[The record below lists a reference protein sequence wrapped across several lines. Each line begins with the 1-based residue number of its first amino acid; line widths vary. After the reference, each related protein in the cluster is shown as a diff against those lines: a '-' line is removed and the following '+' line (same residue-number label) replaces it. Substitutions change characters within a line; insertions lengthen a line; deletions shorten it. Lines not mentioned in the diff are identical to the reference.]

1 MNFITKEDTKMNL
14 RELVNN
20 QAKKYE
26 DKTFMYWEDITI
38 SYSQIDE
45 LTNKVANFLYD
56 LGIRKGDKV
65 SVYLPNMPE
74 FVYLYLGIPK
84 IGAVTGPV
92 NALFKAREVKFVV
105 DHSEARIIVTI
116 PKLMAVIN
124 EIKNDLPKVEH
135 IIVIGESTE
144 GTLNFWELMEK
155 SSKNAPPV
163 VVIDE
168 KNDPAA
174 ILYTSGTTG
183 FPKGVLQTHYN
194 IRRNAEMIKDFL
206 NAEEH
211 YKFMLILP
219 LFHVNAQIVT
229 VMAPFTIGA
238 SCILTTGFSAQTHW
252 ETVAKYKASTFSAVP
267 TILSILIKMP
277 HENLDLSSLEFVIC
291 GAAPLPVEVFRE
303 FEETFKCKVVEGYG
317 LTEGTCASSVNP
329 IPTDTEDRRKIGSI
343 GIPLPGN
350 EMKIVDSDGN
360 DLPPNAK
367 GEILVK
373 GDNVMKEYFKNP
385 EANAQTLK
393 DGWLYTGDIGH
404 IDEDGFFYITD
415 RKKDMIIRGG
425 ENIYPREIE
434 EVLYS
439 HPAVELATVIGVR
452 DKIYGELPKAFI
464 VLKEGK
470 SVTTEEI
477 LKFCKENLADFKVP
491 KYVEFRDVLLM
502 TPTGKIM
509 KQALRDEEEAL
520 RD

>member
-1 MNFITKEDTKMNL
+1 
-14 RELVNN
+14 
-20 QAKKYE
+20 
-26 DKTFMYWEDITI
+26 
-38 SYSQIDE
+38 
-45 LTNKVANFLYD
+45 
-56 LGIRKGDKV
+56 
-65 SVYLPNMPE
+65 
-74 FVYLYLGIPK
+74 
-84 IGAVTGPV
+84 
-92 NALFKAREVKFVV
+92 
-105 DHSEARIIVTI
+105 
-116 PKLMAVIN
+116 
-124 EIKNDLPKVEH
+124 
-135 IIVIGESTE
+135 
-144 GTLNFWELMEK
+144 
-155 SSKNAPPV
+155 
-163 VVIDE
+163 
-168 KNDPAA
+168 
-174 ILYTSGTTG
+174 
-183 FPKGVLQTHYN
+183 
-194 IRRNAEMIKDFL
+194 
-206 NAEEH
+206 EEH
-211 YKFMLILP
+211 YRFMLILP

-238 SCILTTGFSAQTHW
+238 SCILTPGFSAQTHW

-291 GAAPLPVEVFRE
+291 GAAPLPVNVFRE
-303 FEETFKCKVVEGYG
+303 FEETFKCRIVEGYG

-329 IPTDTEDRRKIGSI
+329 IPTDTEDRRKVGSI

-360 DLPPNAK
+360 DLPPNSK

-439 HPAVELATVIGVR
+439 HPAVSLATVIGVR

-464 VLKEGK
+464 ILKEGK
-470 SVTTEEI
+470 SVTPEEI
-477 LKFCKENLADFKVP
+477 LKFCKENLADFKIP
-491 KYVEFRDVLLM
+491 KYVEFRDDLPK

-509 KQALRDEEEAL
+509 KQVLRDEEKA
-520 RD
+520 